1 MNEDFSQ
8 LAKEVMAH
16 ITALNRGRETRRA
29 YDKCFTCL
37 GEYLQEREVGYSAEE
52 ARAWLSTVSTQVNK
66 TDFSLFSAA
75 INKLNDL
82 YLYGEI
88 QKWHYDKS
96 KTISGRLLPEFKRT
110 LDELAGSISDM
121 AEDTVETHI
130 WQCASILLRLQN
142 SGISSVS
149 EISYDS
155 LFEEYSSSS
164 GKPYYSKCS
173 HHENLRLLLQFLY
186 DQHLVPFGFTLFV
199 DAMSGSAGAFWNKV
213 PEEQLTALRSSLHEN
228 CCCLNDFLEI
238 RDFIY
243 QEHCHEQYSRTAL
256 NGIVRITNL
265 FYLFMDVNHLRYSPA
280 VGNVWLCS
288 LGSSLETIEYKH
300 FRRILCLLEQQYREK
315 PFPLASSFVFRK
327 TLYKQ
332 LPEWCHPEVDAF
344 LRIKS
349 GEGWAASTIH
359 MYRSSI
365 CRFCISI
372 DALGVRSFKSLTAV
386 DVKKFNLSDR
396 HDTPEGKNAYNS
408 RIRKFL
414 QFLGENHISDN
425 PFLFLALPCVC
436 ASREALVITL
446 TEEEQETLRQI
457 FRERDTTVSLREKAM
472 IQLGLYMGLRE
483 TDIIGLTIDDIDWE
497 NATIH
502 VLQDKTGYEIVLP
515 MPTPVAN
522 ALFRYIVKERPAAD
536 TRSIF
541 IRKHAP
547 FKAVGRGACWNALN
561 EALPER
567 DVSGSGFHVTR
578 KTYATT
584 LLRNNVTVQHV
595 ADALGHRGLATVH
608 KYLSL
613 EEKRMR
619 LCAFS
624 LRDKGLLLEGGLC
637 HG

>member
-1 MNEDFSQ
+1 M
-8 LAKEVMAH
+8 
-16 ITALNRGRETRRA
+16 
-29 YDKCFTCL
+29 
-37 GEYLQEREVGYSAEE
+37 GYSAEE

-164 GKPYYSKCS
+164 GKTYYSKCS

-238 RDFIY
+238 RDSIY

-300 FRRILCLLEQQYREK
+300 FRRILCLLEQQYREE

-332 LPEWCHPEVDAF
+332 LPKWCHPEVDAF

-372 DALGVRSFKSLTAV
+372 DALGVRSFKSLTAA

-414 QFLGENHISDN
+414 QFLGENHMSDN

-436 ASREALVITL
+436 AS
-446 TEEEQETLRQI
+446 
-457 FRERDTTVSLREKAM
+457 
-472 IQLGLYMGLRE
+472 
-483 TDIIGLTIDDIDWE
+483 TIDDIDWE